1 MSSKDD
7 FIFSKG
13 ALMSTKAGKEIL
25 KQAILRER
33 GYKQYNKY
41 KLKYETEFE
50 GFTKRFLLSL
60 HRRIISDTS
69 PNSTVAQFAEEVGP
83 PIWNLTPQKLKILK
97 LVFLDRKFLQIESK
111 EY

>member
-7 FIFSKG
+7 FVFSKG

-50 GFTKRFLLSL
+50 DFTKRFLLSL

-69 PNSTVAQFAEEVGP
+69 PSSTLSKFAEEVGSQEMVL
-83 PIWNLTPQKLKILK
+83 IHQKLKILRIVS
-97 LVFLDRKFLQIESK
+97 LGQKF
-111 EY
+111 